1 MSYVGNTPFTAAF
14 LTDTFSGNGSTVAF
28 TMSVAPAN
36 TSSII
41 VAVTGVVQDPSTY
54 SVSGTTLTFSA
65 APPTGT
71 SNISVRYLGIPAS
84 GVTTTAYRTQTEFTA
99 TAGQTTFSVPS
110 YTVGFID
117 VYRNGLLLGSP
128 DFTATNGTTVVL
140 TNAASAGDFVET
152 VSFYVSSVLN
162 ALPNT
167 GGTLSGNLI
176 VNGDETISGNVGI
189 GTSSPVHKLDV
200 RGNMRL
206 GDGVTAEQDIQFV
219 ASGGNWQVGV
229 NNSGPSSANRF
240 YIYQDATATYSLIVD
255 SGNRVLAPA
264 NPAFLAYLS
273 ANTAVSSGVRAILL
287 DAKEFD
293 IGSNFNTANGRF
305 TAPVAGTYQFNAI
318 VAINTTAT
326 SIVYISA
333 EIRKNGSRYLNGG
346 WGSKADTTVAY
357 ANNTASFTVYLSAG
371 DYIELGTEISAS
383 VTLLGT
389 TVNACK
395 LSGFLVG

>member
-1 MSYVGNTPFTAAF
+1 MSYIGNQPFTAAF

-36 TSSII
+36 TSSIL
-41 VAVTGVVQDPSTY
+41 VAVTGVTQDPSTY

-167 GGTLSGNLI
+167 GGTLSGNLV

-189 GTSSPVHKLDV
+189 GTSSPVSKLDV

-229 NNSGPSSANRF
+229 NNSGPSSTNRF
-240 YIYQDATATYSLIVD
+240 YVYQDATATYSLIVD

-264 NPAFLAYLS
+264 NPAFLAYLGSSIS
-273 ANTAVSSGVRAILL
+273 ASSGVQAIPLNTE
-287 DAKEFD
+287 EFD
-293 IGSNFNTANGRF
+293 IGSNFNTSNGRF

-318 VAINTTAT
+318 VAIGATAT
-326 SIVYISA
+326 SVTYISA
-333 EIRKNGSRYLNGG
+333 EIRKNGSRYVGSG
-346 WGSKADTTVAY
+346 WNSKANTTSAY
-357 ANNTASFTVYLSAG
+357 ANAAASFTIYLSAG
-371 DYIELGTEISAS
+371 DYVELGTELSAS
-383 VTLLGT
+383 LTLLNGLI
-389 TVNACK
+389 NGCQ

>member
-1 MSYVGNTPFTAAF
+1 
-14 LTDTFSGNGSTVAF
+14 
-28 TMSVAPAN
+28 MSVAPAN

>member
-1 MSYVGNTPFTAAF
+1 
-14 LTDTFSGNGSTVAF
+14 
-28 TMSVAPAN
+28 MSVAPAN

-84 GVTTTAYRTQTEFTA
+84 GVTTTAYRTVTDTTA
-99 TAGQTTFSVPS
+99 TAGQTTFSIPS
-110 YTVGFID
+110 YTVGYISVF
-117 VYRNGLLLGSP
+117 RNGSLLAGS
-128 DFTATNGTTVVL
+128 DYTATSGTSVVL
-140 TNAASAGDFVET
+140 VNAATAGDTITTE
-152 VSFYVSSVLN
+152 SFYVSSVLN
-162 ALPNT
+162 AFPTT
-167 GGTLSGNLI
+167 GGTLSGQLTVNSATGQKPLI
-176 VNGDETISGNVGI
+176 AQVNGTEVLQIDANGNVGI
-189 GTSSPVHKLDV
+189 GTNSPTYKLDV

-229 NNSGPSSANRF
+229 NNSGPSSTNRF

-273 ANTAVSSGVRAILL
+273 ANTSVSSGVRAILL

-333 EIRKNGSRYLNGG
+333 EIRKNGGRYLNGG
-346 WGSKADTTVAY
+346 WGSKADTTNAY

-383 VTLLGT
+383 VMLLGSI
-389 TVNACK
+389 VNGCK